1 MAIIKLDCWKLICIQ
16 PWIFGRHD
24 FVDLCLAFLI
34 AWIQRGWKWV
44 DLCSSHVMP
53 QLNQQF
59 WLISC
64 INLESIAMH
73 FIDSLFLCTF
83 YDYFVIALYRDG
95 SNIHT
100 LFLHRSNFKSKG
112 NCDCLN
118 VGNLKINLRWRNCKW
133 RHINVNYVH

>member
-1 MAIIKLDCWKLICIQ
+1 MLKIDMYPTLNIWETRLCRVM
-16 PWIFGRHD
+16 FGLK
-24 FVDLCLAFLI
+24 VI

-118 VGNLKINLRWRNCKW
+118 VGNLKINLRWRNSNW